1 MVYWGGWCSA
11 DYSCC
16 RKLEGTLKDILINL
30 SVLKVDRWRTV
41 QGERAVGY
49 EQSGSELRVH

>member
-1 MVYWGGWCSA
+1 MVYWGGWYSA
-11 DYSCC
+11 DYPCC
-16 RKLEGTLKDILINL
+16 KQLEGTLKDILINL

-41 QGERAVGY
+41 QGECAEGY